1 VILQLINEINVY
13 ILILTV
19 ALGFLGGFIDNAFGM
34 GYGLLT
40 PIFIIIGFSP
50 LVVVPTLLL
59 SQAITGFS
67 GTIFH
72 QLYKNVEFKSINNQE
87 TKIVILFVVIGITG
101 SIFAT
106 IFAITLN
113 DLFML
118 LYIGT
123 MMIIVGIIV
132 TFKIRFHFSW
142 RKLYIIS
149 VIAGFNKAI
158 SGGGYGSLVT
168 SGQLMSGIRART
180 SVGVTQFSECTISA
194 FGYLLYVILIPL
206 SEIILTFQLSIIM
219 ALAGLFAAPFGA
231 LLVKKI
237 EDDLARK
244 IVGLLSI
251 ILGAISLIR
260 LLFRVI

>member
-1 VILQLINEINVY
+1 MILQLISEIDFY
-13 ILILTV
+13 ILLITV
-19 ALGFLGGFIDNAFGM
+19 VLGFLGGFIDNGFGM

-40 PIFIIIGFSP
+40 PIFIMLGFSP

-72 QLYKNVEFKSINNQE
+72 HLYKNVEFNSINTQE
-87 TKIVILFVVIGITG
+87 SKIVILFVIIGVIG
-101 SIFAT
+101 SIFAA

-113 DLFML
+113 ELFML
-118 LYIGT
+118 FYIGA
-123 MMIIVGIIV
+123 MMVVVGIIV
-132 TFKIRFHFSW
+132 LFKIRFHFSW
-142 RKLYIIS
+142 KKLYIIS
-149 VIAGFNKAI
+149 VIAGFNKGI

-168 SGQLMSGIRART
+168 SGQLMSGIKVRK
-180 SVGVTQFSECTISA
+180 SIGVTQFSECTISA
-194 FGYLLYVILIPL
+194 FGYLLYMILIPL
-206 SEIILTFQLSIIM
+206 SDAVLTFQLSMIM

-231 LLVKKI
+231 LVVKNTAD
-237 EDDLARK
+237 ELARK
-244 IVGLLSI
+244 IVGSLSI